1 VFDLQTAE
9 PTDSSYA
16 LNVGS
21 GLASAGL
28 WMESDGIH
36 WSYNGTEFSIT
47 ASYSGGGGVVF
58 DETLT
63 VTGATTLSST
73 LTYRHLTETVAEA
86 NVIAA
91 SESGTVFFLNDATE
105 FASTLPAPA
114 AGLHFTFIV
123 TGAPAGADY
132 TITTNAGANIIL
144 GMVVAS
150 TGGDEDSETSGC
162 DTISFVGGK
171 STVGDKVDVY
181 CDGTN
186 WFAYGICDATGAI
199 TLTTAA

>member
-1 VFDLQTAE
+1 MSLTKFDGVHSSIGLVFDLQTAE

-47 ASYSGGGGVVF
+47 ASYS
-58 DETLT
+58 D
-63 VTGATTLSST
+63 
-73 LTYRHLTETVAEA
+73 RHLTETVAEA

-162 DTISFVGGK
+162 DTISFVGGT

-186 WFAYGICDATGAI
+186 WFAYGICDAAGAI